1 VVEAFTYYGHRSKLR
16 LIGKEDMVETLNR
29 TALRLAREVADE
41 FPEKN
46 LLVAGNVSNTTVY
59 DPEDEESKKEV
70 RNMFIEQLTWAKEAN
85 VDFVIGETFAH
96 LGEAQI
102 ALEVIRSFN
111 LPAVITM
118 AIHRSGKTVEEIDVA
133 HALQTLVD
141 GGAAVVGFNCGRGPA
156 TMLQLL
162 REVSGKVHCPLAA
175 LPVGY
180 STNDEYPTFQ
190 SFSTRDRKY
199 TDLDPHTCTRYEF
212 GDFAKEATALGVKY
226 IGTCCGGA
234 PHHVRAIA
242 EALGRSPISSKY
254 SANLS
259 LHFAFGQ
266 KATVVQSTAEKTVEK
281 NFQYGEQM

>member
-1 VVEAFTYYGHRSKLR
+1 
-16 LIGKEDMVETLNR
+16 LIGKEDLVETLNR

-118 AIHRSGKTVEEIDVA
+118 AIHRSGKTIEDIEIA
-133 HALQTLVD
+133 KALQILSD
-141 GGAAVVGFNCGRGPA
+141 GGAAVVGLNCGRGPA

-162 REVSGKVHCPLAA
+162 REVAGKVSCPLAA

-180 STNDEYPTFQ
+180 STNDEFPTFQ

-199 TDLDPHTCTRYEF
+199 TDLDPHTCTRFEF
-212 GDFAKEATALGVKY
+212 GDFAKEAAALGVKY
-226 IGTCCGGA
+226 MGTCCGGA
-234 PHHVRAIA
+234 PHHIRAMA

-266 KATVVQSTAEKTVEK
+266 KATVAQNTAEKTVEK
-281 NFQYGEQM
+281 NFQYGEEM